1 MKKMMMFAA
10 MLAAVGMIAGCFTSA
25 TAYTEKTNPDGTKT
39 VSRVSVI
46 GTGDKASQVAAEGLF
61 ADGAADDLG
70 AGVKTASASQQSTGI
85 DGTVNALGGLMV
97 GMAQFMAASQSVPA
111 AKAQIATPV
120 AATAETDHSTEGFSA
135 SPGAAPYTFAAATTE
150 GDKAVSATVPATISG
165 DGISVVILGNRS
177 TCSLCRSL
185 WGRLDVAALSAALCG
200 ANVIDADAQAAPETY
215 AKLRP
220 QGAFSYPLVLVYEA
234 GQLKGQFSG
243 RGLTQAALTEKVKSL
258 TTCK

>member
-1 MKKMMMFAA
+1 MKKLIMFAA
-10 MLAAVGMIAGCFTSA
+10 MLAAVGMVAGCFTSA

-70 AGVKTASASQQSTGI
+70 AGVKTASANQKSTGI
-85 DGTVNALGGLMV
+85 DGTLKGVGDLLGGIAAVMRAYPAV
-97 GMAQFMAASQSVPA
+97 GAVPA
-111 AKAQIATPV
+111 VPSAN
-120 AATAETDHSTEGFSA
+120 TDPAVPTVTSA
-135 SPGAAPYTFAAATTE
+135 VDGGYTFAAATTE
-150 GDKAVSATVPATISG
+150 DGKAVSATVPVTISG

-177 TCSLCRSL
+177 TCSLCQSL
-185 WGRLDVAALSAALCG
+185 WGGLDVAALSAALCG

-243 RGLTQAALTEKVKSL
+243 RGLTQATLVEKVKSM